1 GSALSFWHP
10 VIGTERAFTRAAR
23 PHGRLNHNQQKPHGG
38 ETMLLL
44 RQNGVMPFHRL
55 SALGGEVDRLF
66 ESLTRLPHNGSQ
78 GGWAPPMEVRE
89 TQDAVL
95 VALEVPG
102 LSPDEVEVTVDQ
114 DRLTIT
120 GEKRTSSDQDSGRRW
135 LSERRFGR
143 FTRVLSLPK

>member
-1 GSALSFWHP
+1 
-10 VIGTERAFTRAAR
+10 
-23 PHGRLNHNQQKPHGG
+23 
-38 ETMLLL
+38 
-44 RQNGVMPFHRL
+44 
-55 SALGGEVDRLF
+55 
-66 ESLTRLPHNGSQ
+66 
-78 GGWAPPMEVRE
+78 MEVRE

-143 FTRVLSLPK
+143 FTRVLSLPKGVRADDIRAEHRNGVLEITMPKAPELQPRRIQVTTGDSGKAAGGS